1 MDHGSAI
8 KAFGATAF
16 ISTVPNLIL
25 VLVPVEA
32 LLRKPKS
39 GGINNGNVMLAFA
52 AGGILGDV
60 FIHSLPHLLEKH
72 EHGHGHHEH
81 MHEHGHHE
89 HEHEHGHHEHD
100 HDHHHA
106 LYVGLL
112 VLIGYVIFYVAER
125 VANLRMSGRAHA
137 HDHAEPRGVHDDKVQ
152 TTKRPSRSRSSSSK
166 KAPANNDGIWLALT
180 QKMVPSGWLNLLA
193 DSMHNFTDGVALG
206 ASFAS
211 VSGNSRS
218 HFHLVK
224 MISILFHEVPHE
236 LGDFTILVNAGLSKW
251 QAIQAQ
257 FVTAI
262 AAFFGTAVGYVFSS
276 SNETAKVV
284 LESTTSGGFIYIA
297 TGIVASIAV
306 SSTEGSKQSQSAS
319 YTQIVLEVCCF
330 ALGVG
335 IMVLVA
341 LME

>member
-1 MDHGSAI
+1 MDHRSAI

-39 GGINNGNVMLAFA
+39 GGINNGNAMLAFA

-60 FIHSLPHLLEKH
+60 FIHSLPHLLEK
-72 EHGHGHHEH
+72 
-81 MHEHGHHE
+81 HEHGHHE

-166 KAPANNDGIWLALT
+166 KAPTNNDGIWLALT

-297 TGIVASIAV
+297 TGIVASIAA

>member
-1 MDHGSAI
+1 MYHGAGL

-16 ISTVPNLIL
+16 ISTVPNLLL

-32 LLRKPKS
+32 LLRKPKL
-39 GGINNGNVMLAFA
+39 GGITYGNIMLAFA

-72 EHGHGHHEH
+72 EHGHL
-81 MHEHGHHE
+81 EHGHD
-89 HEHEHGHHEHD
+89 EHGHDEHGHD
-100 HDHHHA
+100 HDHQHG

-137 HDHAEPRGVHDDKVQ
+137 HDHTEPRGGDDKVQ
-152 TTKRPSRSRSSSSK
+152 TAKRPRRTRSSSSK
-166 KAPANNDGIWLALT
+166 KAPVNDGIWLALT

-211 VSGNSRS
+211 VSGNSKS

-236 LGDFTILVNAGLSKW
+236 LGDFTILVSAGLSKW

-262 AAFFGTAVGYVFSS
+262 AAFLGTAVGYLFSS
-276 SNETAKVV
+276 SNETAKFV

-297 TGIVASIAV
+297 TGIVASIAA

-319 YTQIVLEVCCF
+319 YTQIVLEVFCF